1 MMSRKI
7 FRVSLF
13 YFFCIF
19 FSLVWDFLYDPRK
32 EIFFFFFVLFSEVFI
47 CRCCYYYY
55 YLQRDKR
62 MHPIFCYFLEC
73 SKFFVA
79 SNISFFINN
88 QWMFESR
95 LCSVLFFK
103 IQSLVYTIRCF
114 LVISVLLIFVPL
126 IFMGGD
132 IRLMHLSFFRYMFS
146 PVCFMPVDT
155 VALLA

>member
-1 MMSRKI
+1 MTQEKRS
-7 FRVSLF
+7 FF
-13 YFFCIF
+13 FFCIVF
-19 FSLVWDFLYDPRK
+19 RSFYLSLLLLLLLPA
-32 EIFFFFFVLFSEVFI
+32 EGQENA
-47 CRCCYYYY
+47 
-55 YLQRDKR
+55 
-62 MHPIFCYFLEC
+62 PIFCYFLEC